1 MSISISGLHS
11 LRGYNA
17 AGQVGLTSGDKDVPD
32 RGFGRARKDGECK
45 KIQGL
50 ILYSCR
56 NMSKCSDF
64 GNESSDEYT
73 I

>member
-1 MSISISGLHS
+1 MLISISDLHS

-17 AGQVGLTSGDKDVPD
+17 AGQVGLTSGVGDVSDWRMGEDK
-32 RGFGRARKDGECK
+32 KSLESK

-50 ILYSCR
+50 TLYSCR

-64 GNESSDEYT
+64 GNESADEYT